1 MTDISRLPGAAEQHW
16 SWQLDGACRTVDSSV
31 FFHPVNERG
40 AAAKERE
47 QHAKSVCAR
56 CPVRVPCRRYA
67 LATRE
72 PYGVWG
78 GLTEEERRALF
89 TDLSAPGHRV
99 A

>member
-1 MTDISRLPGAAEQHW
+1 MTDISRLPGATGQHW
-16 SWQLDGACRTVDSSV
+16 NWQLEGACRTVDSSI

-47 QHAKSVCAR
+47 QNAKSVCAR

-89 TDLSAPGHRV
+89 TDATVPGRRI